1 MQVIGVETELARG
14 FCVVSVGLLKSG
26 DNELLLGLAECVV
39 KRSGGGA
46 HRLGLLENR
55 FVQILGQDQIGV

>member
-1 MQVIGVETELARG
+1 
-14 FCVVSVGLLKSG
+14 
-26 DNELLLGLAECVV
+26 V